1 MKEVTAVSVV
11 SWFQGD
17 GDLFFKFEKMIV
29 NHFFPF
35 IIDVKDRWFQL

>member
-17 GDLFFKFEKMIV
+17 GVFFCKLLKDD
-29 NHFFPF
+29 NKSFFS
-35 IIDVKDRWFQL
+35 IHH

>member
-17 GDLFFKFEKMIV
+17 GDFILFLKKMIV

-35 IIDVKDRWFQL
+35 IIDVRDR